1 LNREMK
7 SEKLL
12 KYTGQYVCYEGQ
24 ILCFPLINK
33 PQCQGVEML
42 NDYLT

>member
-1 LNREMK
+1 ME

-24 ILCFPLINK
+24 ILCFSFD
-33 PQCQGVEML
+33 Q
-42 NDYLT
+42 